1 MHTYMNNNNQRKRGH
16 KFERKHRRGV
26 WEALKG
32 CKEIGKRYNQ
42 ILIKDRYYLNNINIK
57 ISH

>member
-1 MHTYMNNNNQRKRGH
+1 MNNNNQRKRGH